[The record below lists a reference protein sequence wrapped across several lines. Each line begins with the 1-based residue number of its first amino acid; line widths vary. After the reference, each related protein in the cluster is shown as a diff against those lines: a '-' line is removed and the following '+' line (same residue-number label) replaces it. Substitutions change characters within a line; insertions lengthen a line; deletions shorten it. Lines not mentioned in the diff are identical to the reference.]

1 MADDRK
7 YKHALSKTL
16 KALRGQRTQ
25 KEVAAA
31 AGIPTSTWC
40 KIEQGRQL
48 PRDLTFA
55 RIAHALGRS
64 VPELEQIVSRSILS
78 ELGLVRAAAPS
89 MDTTLSRGPAGAHRG
104 GGQEALDLAGVP
116 ETTVQRLE
124 TTLGT
129 IDALHRQ
136 LDSLELDIRSLC
148 REFQALSQPDDDQ

>member
-7 YKHALSKTL
+7 YKQALSKTL
-16 KALRGQRTQ
+16 KALRGSRTQ

-55 RIAHALGRS
+55 RIAAALGRS

-78 ELGLVRAAAPS
+78 ELGQVRAAAAG
-89 MDTTLSRGPAGAHRG
+89 RGSSASGRPAGSRRG
-104 GGQEALDLAGVP
+104 GGRETLDLTDVP
-116 ETTVQRLE
+116 EAAVQRLG
-124 TTLGT
+124 TTLET
-129 IDALHRQ
+129 IAALHRQ

-148 REFQALSQPDDDQ
+148 REFQTLSRPEEP

>member
-1 MADDRK
+1 MLVMADDRK
-7 YKHALSKTL
+7 YKQALSNTL
-16 KALRGQRTQ
+16 KALRGARTQ

-55 RIAHALGRS
+55 RIAEALARS

-78 ELGLVRAAAPS
+78 ELAGAPAS
-89 MDTTLSRGPAGAHRG
+89 GSTLSRGPAGDHR
-104 GGQEALDLAGVP
+104 GGQEALDLTGVP
-116 ETTVQRLE
+116 ESAAQRLA

-129 IDALHRQ
+129 IGALHRQ
-136 LDSLELDIRSLC
+136 LDGLELDIHSLC
-148 REFQALSQPDDDQ
+148 REFQALAQGDEQ